1 MRSHKTIKTTLGDLI
16 VAVTD
21 QVKPH
26 IPDPTAVY
34 LVVEC
39 ILSDLVASE
48 RLRFNPQ
55 LERGSRV
62 YH

>member
-1 MRSHKTIKTTLGDLI
+1 MRSRKTVETTLGDLI

-21 QVKPH
+21 QIAPYV
-26 IPDPTAVY
+26 PDPRAVY

-39 ILSDLVASE
+39 ILSDLVTQE
-48 RLRFNPQ
+48 RLRFHSGV
-55 LERGSRV
+55 RRSSRV